1 MEHLYKNR
9 NIKTLKFSVF
19 KESAGPGG
27 VRLHKYHILDY
38 TFQILDTEDFPV
50 KQILPSLAILS
61 QKRYCQHQ
69 NDIAKIIKKPQNFVT
84 KTKNSLE
91 KKQNDLGKLHPD
103 FSEEGK
109 EERQLGM
116 WVFSAKI

>member
-1 MEHLYKNR
+1 MVHLYKNR
-9 NIKTLKFSVF
+9 NIKTLKISVF

-38 TFQILDTEDFPV
+38 TSQILDTEDFPV

-69 NDIAKIIKKPQNFVT
+69 NNIAKIIKKPHNFVT

-91 KKQNDLGKLHPD
+91 KN
-103 FSEEGK
+103 
-109 EERQLGM
+109 
-116 WVFSAKI
+116 